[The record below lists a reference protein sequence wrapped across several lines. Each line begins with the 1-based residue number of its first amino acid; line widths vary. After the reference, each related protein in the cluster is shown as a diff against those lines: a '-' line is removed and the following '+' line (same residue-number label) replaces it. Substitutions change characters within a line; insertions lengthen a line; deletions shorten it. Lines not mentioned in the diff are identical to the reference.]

1 MFREDVAGPY
11 AGFVFASIRSRKGTA
26 AMPNFAAALKQE
38 IVRLARKEVKAHI
51 ATTRRAATQNRRE
64 IATLKRQIRLL
75 ERRMAALQ
83 AQTVRTGETQMP
95 TKTAEPRRFSIRSV
109 KAQRRR
115 LKLSAEQFGKL
126 IGVTAQAIYNW
137 EQGKA
142 RPRKSQFESLVAIR
156 ALGRREA
163 LTRLA

>member
-38 IVRLARKEVKAHI
+38 ITRLARKEVKAHI
-51 ATTRRAATQNRRE
+51 ATTKRAAVQHRRE
-64 IATLKRQIRLL
+64 IAMLKRQIRLQD
-75 ERRMAALQ
+75 RRIASMQIQATQAAG
-83 AQTVRTGETQMP
+83 AKSP
-95 TKTAEPRRFSIRSV
+95 TETAEPRRFSIRSV

-115 LKLSAEQFGKL
+115 LKLSAAQFGKL

-142 RPRKSQFESLVAIR
+142 RPRKSQFEALVAIR
-156 ALGRREA
+156 TIGRREA
-163 LTRLA
+163 LKRLA

>member
-1 MFREDVAGPY
+1 
-11 AGFVFASIRSRKGTA
+11 
-26 AMPNFAAALKQE
+26 MPNFAAALKQE
-38 IVRLARKEVKAHI
+38 ITRLARKEVKAHL
-51 ATTRRAATQNRRE
+51 ATTRRAAAQHRRE
-64 IATLKRQIRLL
+64 IAMLKRQIRVL
-75 ERRMAALQ
+75 ERRIAAPQ
-83 AQTVRTGETQMP
+83 AQAARTGETQMP
-95 TKTAEPRRFSIRSV
+95 AKTAELRRFSIRSV

-142 RPRKSQFESLVAIR
+142 RPRKSQFEALVAIR

-163 LTRLA
+163 LARLA